1 MDLSHLPTEAI
12 NENTRDLSRVST
24 REAMLLINDE
34 DHKVAPA
41 VRECVD
47 EIAQAVDEIAGR
59 LKNGGRLF
67 YIGAGTSGRLGI
79 LDASECPPT
88 FGTDPELVQGIIA
101 GGLEA
106 VFKSREGAEDETT
119 GGVAQLRERGF
130 SADDC
135 LVGIA
140 ASGRTP
146 YVIGALQYA
155 RGLGALTVGLTMNP
169 AAALKE
175 HCDIFIAPFV
185 GPEALTGSTRMKS
198 GTAQKLVLNM
208 ISTGVMLRLGKVE
221 GNLMTKVQAWCEK
234 LVDRQERL
242 VVNLTGVD
250 GETARRVL
258 TETGNDVEK
267 AVVILKSGSN

>member
-12 NENTRDLSRVST
+12 NENTRELSRVST

-34 DHKVAPA
+34 DQKVASA

-47 EIAQAVDEIAGR
+47 EIAQAVDEIAER

-88 FGTDPELVQGIIA
+88 FGTEPELVQGLIA
-101 GGLEA
+101 GGIEA
-106 VFKSREGAEDETT
+106 VFKSREGAEDEIQ
-119 GGVAQLRERGF
+119 GGVVQLQERGF
-130 SADDC
+130 GAGDC

-155 RGLGALTVGLTMNP
+155 REMGALTVGLTMNP
-169 AAALKE
+169 NAALKE
-175 HCDIFIAPFV
+175 HCALFIAPQV
-185 GPEALTGSTRMKS
+185 GAEALTGSTRMKS

-208 ISTGVMLRLGKVE
+208 LSTGVMLRLGKVE

-242 VVNLTGVD
+242 VMSLSGVD
-250 GETARRVL
+250 GQTARRAL
-258 TETGNDVEK
+258 DANNGDVESAVK
-267 AVVILKSGSN
+267 ALAEK

>member
-41 VRECVD
+41 VRECVG
-47 EIAQAVDEIAGR
+47 EIAQAVDEISER

-88 FGTDPELVQGIIA
+88 FGTDPELVQGVIA

-106 VFKSREGAEDETT
+106 VFKSREGAEDEVQ
-119 GGVAQLRERGF
+119 GGVAQLQERGF
-130 SADDC
+130 SAGDC

-155 RGLGALTVGLTMNP
+155 RELGALTVGLTMNP
-169 AAALKE
+169 QAALKE
-175 HCDIFIAPFV
+175 HCDIFIAPQV
-185 GPEALTGSTRMKS
+185 GAEALTGSTRMKS

-242 VVNLTGVD
+242 VMSLTGVD
-250 GETARRVL
+250 DETASRTLEEAGR
-258 TETGNDVEK
+258 DVEK
-267 AVVILKSGSN
+267 AVAIIQSRKH